1 MIGPNFSVLSSESG
15 GSSNDG
21 SLLLVLRSPEGGVA
35 RSLKLCADG
44 TVVELPADAP
54 TFFDSTRTVEI
65 AAPTGSSLSI
75 GELLRRGDIRILK
88 GASLLR
94 ENARALRQAAMDPG
108 AQ

>member
-1 MIGPNFSVLSSESG
+1 MIGPSFSMLSSDSG
-15 GSSNDG
+15 GSSHDD

-44 TVVELPADAP
+44 TVVELSADALSY
-54 TFFDSTRTVEI
+54 FDSTRTVEI
-65 AAPTGSSLSI
+65 AAPTGGSLSI

-94 ENARALRQAAMDPG
+94 ENARALRQAATDSG
-108 AQ
+108 A